1 MQQRTHH
8 RTQPRS
14 GADTHPDVSVNPV
27 SLQVKRSFRWEGSF
41 SVVTVPCAYIDGE
54 EEATIVHGGGSSC
67 GFQKPSL
74 VTLQSH
80 A

>member
-54 EEATIVHGGGSSC
+54 EEATIAQPCCSFEVVAEHYDKQGY
-67 GFQKPSL
+67 
-74 VTLQSH
+74 
-80 A
+80 